1 MPMGE
6 PQVLN
11 ESKRDKVMSQIRV
24 LTQALGVRQ
33 KDLAASLNLKPSQM
47 NVYMQGKVEMK
58 TDRLLCVLELMGVD
72 VEKILEEKIIE
83 ASKTSLQASNKENVL
98 AKIGRLDADN
108 RESIFKIVKILGSK

>member
-1 MPMGE
+1 MGE
-6 PQVLN
+6 PQELT
-11 ESKRDKVMSQIRV
+11 ESKRDKVMSQIRT
-24 LTQALGVRQ
+24 LSQTLGVRQ

-58 TDRLLCVLELMGVD
+58 TDRLLCVLELMGID
-72 VEKILEEKIIE
+72 VEKLLEQKIIE
-83 ASKTSLQASNKENVL
+83 ASKASFESSNKENVL